1 MQLGTGRSGFAGNGL
16 LAAAGVRASGI
27 STLLLTN
34 EGAEALEGLYG
45 SRQAQRVHARDQM
58 VTGVS
63 PATIPCGGGCC

>member
-1 MQLGTGRSGFAGNGL
+1 M
-16 LAAAGVRASGI
+16 AGVRASGI

-63 PATIPCGGGCC
+63 PATSPCGHLTVDRRHYAKTHPV

>member
-1 MQLGTGRSGFAGNGL
+1 MFAGNKL
-16 LAAAGVRASGI
+16 LAAAGVRASGV

-34 EGAEALEGLYG
+34 EGAEVLEGLYG

-63 PATIPCGGGCC
+63 PATSPCGGASRLR